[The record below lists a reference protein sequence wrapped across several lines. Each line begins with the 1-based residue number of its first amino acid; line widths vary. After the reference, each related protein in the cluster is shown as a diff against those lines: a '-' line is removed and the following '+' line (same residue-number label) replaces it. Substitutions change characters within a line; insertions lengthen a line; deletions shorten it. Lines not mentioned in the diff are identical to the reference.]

1 MAFKSGRF
9 LFDQLRILFDFLV
22 DSIDIL
28 DLIEEFSVD
37 STKLLSIDLILLS
50 CEHRDNL
57 LNMLVLSWKD
67 SFLET
72 C

>member
-9 LFDQLRILFDFLV
+9 LFDQLRILFDLLV
-22 DSIDIL
+22 DSIDVL

-57 LNMLVLSWKD
+57 LNMLMLSWKN
-67 SFLET
+67 SLLET

>member
-9 LFDQLRILFDFLV
+9 LFDQLRILFDLLV
-22 DSIDIL
+22 DSIDVL